1 MFKESASGLEFTYD
15 SKEETATE
23 EVKKEAVKTEETKE
37 EAAKAEEIK
46 AEKPKD
52 PYSPENFVVKLS
64 WIQAHLNA
72 PKSRYNSFG
81 KYSYR
86 SAEDIL
92 DAVKPL
98 LYKSKLALTVSDD
111 ILPVGDKIY
120 IKATARLTDGINVI
134 ENVAYAREEFDKK
147 GMDAAQMTGS
157 ASSYARKYALNG
169 LFCIDDSK
177 DPDTNEY
184 HNATNFK
191 TSNN

>member
-1 MFKESASGLEFTYD
+1 MENITT
-15 SKEETATE
+15 TA
-23 EVKKEAVKTEETKE
+23 V
-37 EAAKAEEIK
+37 AEEITK
-46 AEKPKD
+46 EPVNV
-52 PYSPENFVVKLS
+52 YSPENFNAKLS
-64 WIQAHLNA
+64 WIQSKLNA

-98 LYKSKLALTVSDD
+98 LYKGKLVLTVSDD
-111 ILPVGDKIY
+111 IIAVGDKIY
-120 IKATARLTDGINVI
+120 IKATARLTDGVNVI
-134 ENVAYAREEFDKK
+134 ENTAFAREEFEKK

-184 HNATNFK
+184 HTATTPQK
-191 TSNN
+191 DTWSI